1 MNKTVIRKQDSD
13 QYDFI
18 IEFAGVI
25 NPARFL
31 NTYSGCNVVE
41 EKYTDDVLVETII
54 HEL

>member
-1 MNKTVIRKQDSD
+1 MNKTIIKKQDSD

-18 IEFAGVI
+18 IEFSGVI
-25 NPARFL
+25 NATRFL

-41 EKYTDDVLVETII
+41 EKYADDVLVETII